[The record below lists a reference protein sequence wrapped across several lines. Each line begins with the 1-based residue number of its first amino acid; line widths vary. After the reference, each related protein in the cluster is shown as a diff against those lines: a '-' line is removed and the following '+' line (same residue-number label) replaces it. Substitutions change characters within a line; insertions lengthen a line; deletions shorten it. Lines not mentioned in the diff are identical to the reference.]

1 MTTAYLQQLEELNR
15 LLLKMA
21 SFSEEMVVKALDAL
35 REQNVN
41 RATSVIMKDDEVDQM
56 EVQIDQYIFNF
67 LALQQPVAGD
77 LRFILAAQKINNDLE
92 RVADHAVNI
101 AEAAI
106 ALADAPHIKP
116 LVNIP
121 RMSEVAREML
131 QRAIDSFV
139 YRDPD
144 MARAVKQRD
153 DEMDDLHKR
162 VQDILDDII
171 QSHPENFYRAAHL
184 LSVSTN
190 LERIADL
197 ATNVAEEVIF
207 ITDAEMVK
215 HREVQKQVC
224 NDGGE
229 HPEHLGLKESET

>member
-1 MTTAYLQQLEELNR
+1 MTTAYLKQLEELNR

-35 REQNVN
+35 REQNLN
-41 RATSVIMKDDEVDQM
+41 RAKSVITKDDE
-56 EVQIDQYIFNF
+56 IDQLEIEIDEYILNF

-77 LRFILAAQKINNDLE
+77 LRFLLAAQKVNNDLE
-92 RVADHAVNI
+92 RIADHAVNI

-106 ALADAPHIKP
+106 ALADAAHIKP

-144 MARAVKQRD
+144 MAKAVKQRD

-171 QSHPENFYRAAHL
+171 QRHPENFFRAAHL

-197 ATNVAEEVIF
+197 ATNIAEEVIF
-207 ITDAEMVK
+207 ITDAEMAK
-215 HREVQKQVC
+215 H
-224 NDGGE
+224 
-229 HPEHLGLKESET
+229 KEM

>member
-21 SFSEEMVVKALDAL
+21 SFSEEMVVKALNAL

-41 RATSVIMKDDEVDQM
+41 RAKAVILKDEEIDQM
-56 EVQIDQYIFNF
+56 EIEIDQCIFSF
-67 LALQQPVAGD
+67 LALQHPVASD

-92 RVADHAVNI
+92 RIADHAVNI
-101 AEAAI
+101 AEASI

-139 YRDPD
+139 YRDSG
-144 MARAVKQRD
+144 MAMAVKQRD
-153 DEMDDLHKR
+153 DEMDDLHNR

-171 QSHPENFYRAAHL
+171 RMHPENFYRAAHL

-190 LERIADL
+190 LERIADH
-197 ATNVAEEVIF
+197 ATNIAEEVIF
-207 ITDAEMVK
+207 MTDAEMVK
-215 HREVQKQVC
+215 HREVPK
-224 NDGGE
+224 
-229 HPEHLGLKESET
+229 PSMST